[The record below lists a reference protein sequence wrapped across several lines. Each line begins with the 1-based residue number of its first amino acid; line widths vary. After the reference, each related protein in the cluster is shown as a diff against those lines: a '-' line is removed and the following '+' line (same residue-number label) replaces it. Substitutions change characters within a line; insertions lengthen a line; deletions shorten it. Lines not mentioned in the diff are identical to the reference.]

1 MIKIKKVQD
10 FLNLTYQ
17 NGMISTI
24 NKLTRVTEN
33 TGHIIT
39 NGFIK
44 NTFKTAIIKTNVSNH
59 FLICI
64 KKVQKCFGV
73 LHLLCCSYLMFFYK
87 LIFFQIN
94 SRLLGLQH
102 CLKVLKII
110 WIRKLQTYIC
120 VTILFKFLEQKNMYT
135 PLQVSY
141 WQYHT
146 LQIAVWFSGR
156 SLHWTHNSST
166 SRPNQKQFW
175 K

>member
-1 MIKIKKVQD
+1 MQISVLTSWNMINIKKVQD

-44 NTFKTAIIKTNVSNH
+44 NTFKTAIIKTNVSDH

-64 KKVQKCFGV
+64 KNVQKCFGV
-73 LHLLCCSYLMFFYK
+73 LHLLCCSYLMFFYR

-94 SRLLGLQH
+94 STLLG
-102 CLKVLKII
+102 LKII
-110 WIRKLQTYIC
+110 WIRKPQTYIC
-120 VTILFKFLEQKNMYT
+120 VTILFKFLEQKNMYN

-141 WQYHT
+141 WQ
-146 LQIAVWFSGR
+146 
-156 SLHWTHNSST
+156 
-166 SRPNQKQFW
+166 
-175 K
+175 